1 MATHSQIQI
10 CLIIL
15 VVAVVVQSKID
26 NVSHASFV
34 AYQKLENALFT
45 DQKLLYLL
53 QGALLPSQGL
63 NRGDCRHSCWLDLHV
78 CVRVASLQTG
88 NCNHSTLS
96 CNFTYC
102 QTFRWSSSA
111 LVDLI
116 LNDQLFVL
124 DNVVSEFIFHL
135 MQRRDYINVP
145 LEIDA
150 LPCDTTKDDLLAA
163 LMKLLPWV
171 RTYSNGT
178 QFTLGSAGPNIPSNF
193 LFFLYT
199 GEEFCETQQ

>member
-1 MATHSQIQI
+1 MAAHSHIQI
-10 CLIIL
+10 FVITLA
-15 VVAVVVQSKID
+15 VAMVVQSKID

-34 AYQKLENALFT
+34 AYQKLENALLT

-53 QGALLPSQGL
+53 QGALFPSQGL

-78 CVRVASLQTG
+78 CVRVGSLQAG
-88 NCNHSTLS
+88 NCNHSALS
-96 CNFTYC
+96 RNFTYC

-150 LPCDTTKDDLLAA
+150 LPCDTTEDDLLAA
-163 LMKLLPWV
+163 LMQLLPWV
-171 RTYSNGT
+171 RTYSNYINGT
-178 QFTLGSAGPNIPSNF
+178 QFTL
-193 LFFLYT
+193 Y
-199 GEEFCETQQ
+199 

>member
-1 MATHSQIQI
+1 MAAHSHIQI
-10 CLIIL
+10 FVITLA
-15 VVAVVVQSKID
+15 VAMVVQSKID

-34 AYQKLENALFT
+34 AYQKLENALLT

-53 QGALLPSQGL
+53 QGALFPSQGL

-78 CVRVASLQTG
+78 CVRVGSLQAG
-88 NCNHSTLS
+88 NCNHSALS
-96 CNFTYC
+96 HNFTYC

-163 LMKLLPWV
+163 LMQLLPWV
-171 RTYSNGT
+171 CTYSNYINGT
-178 QFTLGSAGPNIPSNF
+178 QFTL
-193 LFFLYT
+193 Y
-199 GEEFCETQQ
+199 

>member
-1 MATHSQIQI
+1 MAAHSHIQI
-10 CLIIL
+10 FVITLA
-15 VVAVVVQSKID
+15 VAMVVQSKID

-34 AYQKLENALFT
+34 AYQKLENALLT

-53 QGALLPSQGL
+53 QGALFPSQGL

-78 CVRVASLQTG
+78 CVRVGSLQAG
-88 NCNHSTLS
+88 NCNHSALS
-96 CNFTYC
+96 RNFTYC

-124 DNVVSEFIFHL
+124 DNVVSKFIFHL

-163 LMKLLPWV
+163 LMQLLPWV
-171 RTYSNGT
+171 CTFSEFIWYT
-178 QFTLGSAGPNIPSNF
+178 VYTVLGSAWPNISSK
-193 LFFLYT
+193 
-199 GEEFCETQQ
+199 